1 MKVVGMM
8 QDMIKELEHEGE
20 VEKEI
25 FKKAVCACEKE
36 LTGVIEHE
44 TVNGPQLQSTIEAE
58 TAEEKKL
65 TEELAA
71 HKDDKAKTEKS
82 LGEATSM
89 REKEAAEFAEAEKM
103 QMFTLDSMKQA
114 ITVLSGKGASAFI
127 QMRGGTISRD
137 FRRIV
142 SVSRYLDDPKRNVV
156 LGFLDEAE
164 GIGSGEPS
172 AGTAQIV
179 GILKAMN
186 DEATKDLASM
196 RKEEQDALTAFGDMK
211 AAKTESL
218 GVVSKTIMDKEK
230 RVGELKLSLV
240 NNKDAL
246 EDSQQQG

>member
-58 TAEEKKL
+58 TAEENKL
-65 TEELAA
+65 TEEIAA

-82 LGEATSM
+82 LSEATSM

-103 QMFTLDSMKQA
+103 QVFTLDSMKQA
-114 ITVLSGKGASAFI
+114 ITTLEGKGAAAFI
-127 QMRGGTISRD
+127 QMKSGSASQD

-142 SVSRYLDDPKRNVV
+142 S
-156 LGFLDEAE
+156 
-164 GIGSGEPS
+164 
-172 AGTAQIV
+172 
-179 GILKAMN
+179 
-186 DEATKDLASM
+186 
-196 RKEEQDALTAFGDMK
+196 
-211 AAKTESL
+211 
-218 GVVSKTIMDKEK
+218 
-230 RVGELKLSLV
+230 
-240 NNKDAL
+240 
-246 EDSQQQG
+246 